1 MKNKII
7 ILLSLL
13 LLTGCTVNYNLEIN
27 KDTLNETI
35 TGTVTKEESSQESN
49 ATGLSTVYSIINEDQ
64 KPVYNKEE
72 LYQKELKESGNNI
85 NYTFKY
91 NYNIEDFVNSTIIN
105 TCFENKEIEE
115 IDNYYSIRLSGNFYC
130 LYSKKI
136 NIAVT
141 SNLKVASN
149 NADKIKDTFNTP
161 ATYSQLRKTARKNF
175 EERLNWN
182 RWLDKSNKI
191 IERLASEHQ
200 PDFYLPVY
208 VINMKERVER
218 KQHIIKEF
226 DNKEEFELNLVEAS
240 VHPIGAVGL
249 WNSMIKIIKMAKE
262 KGEDIIVICEDDH
275 YFTENYSP
283 KLLFKEVTEA
293 YIQGAEVLSGGI
305 GGFGQAI
312 PAGYHRYK
320 VDWFWCTQFIVVYNR
335 FFDKMLDYS
344 FQNTDTADGVI
355 SKLATNKMVIYPFI
369 SEQKDFGY
377 SDVTQS
383 NMEQQGKIREH
394 FARANKQMKL
404 ISLK

>member
-35 TGTVTKEESSQESN
+35 TGTVTKEESSQDSN

-149 NADKIKDTFNTP
+149 NADKIKDNTYIWTIDKNTTDIELAVDKDTPYTKPIKRGISNTFKIVCFIILIILSLI
-161 ATYSQLRKTARKNF
+161 TYLLYKKKN
-175 EERLNWN
+175 
-182 RWLDKSNKI
+182 S
-191 IERLASEHQ
+191 SE
-200 PDFYLPVY
+200 
-208 VINMKERVER
+208 I
-218 KQHIIKEF
+218 
-226 DNKEEFELNLVEAS
+226 
-240 VHPIGAVGL
+240 
-249 WNSMIKIIKMAKE
+249 
-262 KGEDIIVICEDDH
+262 
-275 YFTENYSP
+275 
-283 KLLFKEVTEA
+283 
-293 YIQGAEVLSGGI
+293 
-305 GGFGQAI
+305 
-312 PAGYHRYK
+312 
-320 VDWFWCTQFIVVYNR
+320 
-335 FFDKMLDYS
+335 
-344 FQNTDTADGVI
+344 
-355 SKLATNKMVIYPFI
+355 
-369 SEQKDFGY
+369 
-377 SDVTQS
+377 
-383 NMEQQGKIREH
+383 
-394 FARANKQMKL
+394 
-404 ISLK
+404 

>member
-35 TGTVTKEESSQESN
+35 TGTVTKEESSQDSN

-130 LYSKKI
+130 LYNKKI

-149 NADKIKDTFNTP
+149 NADKIKDNTYIWTIDKNTTDIELVVDKNTP
-161 ATYSQLRKTARKNF
+161 YTKPIKKR
-175 EERLNWN
+175 
-182 RWLDKSNKI
+182 NK
-191 IERLASEHQ
+191 
-200 PDFYLPVY
+200 
-208 VINMKERVER
+208 
-218 KQHIIKEF
+218 
-226 DNKEEFELNLVEAS
+226 
-240 VHPIGAVGL
+240 
-249 WNSMIKIIKMAKE
+249 
-262 KGEDIIVICEDDH
+262 
-275 YFTENYSP
+275 
-283 KLLFKEVTEA
+283 
-293 YIQGAEVLSGGI
+293 
-305 GGFGQAI
+305 
-312 PAGYHRYK
+312 
-320 VDWFWCTQFIVVYNR
+320 
-335 FFDKMLDYS
+335 
-344 FQNTDTADGVI
+344 
-355 SKLATNKMVIYPFI
+355 
-369 SEQKDFGY
+369 
-377 SDVTQS
+377 
-383 NMEQQGKIREH
+383 
-394 FARANKQMKL
+394 
-404 ISLK
+404 